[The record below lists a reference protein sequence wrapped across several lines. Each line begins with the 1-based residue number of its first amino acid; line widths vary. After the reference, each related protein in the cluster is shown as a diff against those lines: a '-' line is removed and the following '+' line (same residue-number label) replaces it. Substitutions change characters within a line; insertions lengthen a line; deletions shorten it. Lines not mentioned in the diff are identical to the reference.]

1 MPASEVLVLR
11 KGKRRY
17 TAQFINTMLNNE
29 YNKNFLKETRIYQN
43 LMLAANKTARNIL
56 VLMLALALAAV
67 SFQSASI
74 PLHAAEN
81 HSLLENL
88 PFSVDERAAVT
99 VRTIHGSYAYN
110 RYVSLRDMAAALS
123 GTPKSFN
130 LTVSG
135 SEINLFLHRDYTPV
149 GGENTPFIT
158 ENEGEETRS
167 SIYQTNA
174 LGIHAMNID
183 GEKARYHNYLGENA
197 EGQPDAFLCIT
208 DIAMILDVDLWFSEG
223 ILRADTSRNFIV
235 SMDELQKDGF
245 FLEVR
250 SALVGDATEG
260 IVYTESEADLSVP
273 IASTTKLMT
282 LLLIMDA
289 IRAGEIS
296 LEDNVSISEN
306 AAALSETADGVIPMK
321 AGMRAGLMEL
331 LYALML
337 PSSNESALALA
348 ERICDSEEAFVA
360 RMNDKARELG
370 FSEEACFYNCHGLP
384 IFTDSV
390 AASKIQNHMSAR
402 DMFLLVSHLLNEY
415 PQVTEIT
422 STKEMR
428 LPTFDRTVNN
438 TNPLLYNMPNVV
450 GLKTGTTNASG
461 ASLVSAAEMADTTG
475 RKHIIVA
482 IEYGAEDASA
492 RNTVSQILLRYG
504 CQVFQS
510 GTVPVQ
516 ERTPA
521 PELPEAEM
529 LVRKILG
536 SLYDKRNDTD
546 GTKNTQE

>member
-1 MPASEVLVLR
+1 
-11 KGKRRY
+11 
-17 TAQFINTMLNNE
+17 MLNNE

-43 LMLAANKTARNIL
+43 LTLAANKTTRSIL
-56 VLMLALALAAV
+56 ALMLALALAAV

-81 HSLLENL
+81 HSLLEDL

-123 GTPKSFN
+123 GTPKSFD

-158 ENEGEETRS
+158 ENEGEEARS

-197 EGQPDAFLCIT
+197 EGQPDVFLCIT

-235 SMDELQKDGF
+235 NMDELQKDGF

-273 IASTTKLMT
+273 VASTTKLMT

-289 IRAGEIS
+289 IKAGEIS
-296 LEDNVSISEN
+296 LEDTVSISEN

-331 LYALML
+331 L
-337 PSSNESALALA
+337 SALALA
-348 ERICDSEEAFVA
+348 EHICDSEEAFVA

-384 IFTDSV
+384 VFTDSV

-461 ASLVSAAEMADTTG
+461 ASLVSAAEMVDVTG
-475 RKHIIVA
+475 KKHIIVA

-504 CQVFQS
+504 CQVFQT

-536 SLYDKRNDTD
+536 SL
-546 GTKNTQE
+546 